1 MGDELEELCKA
12 CSNFQEVSLFGNDE
26 KNIEVSAIKYLESRA
41 YKVIAP
47 PSLPSKVTKSTD
59 LKALYERLVDR
70 YHPEWRTTY
79 IKEEQARAIAKNF
92 VKSRMKAEGISKER
106 AIRSCAEIICAV
118 FQFEDEFNFNRPINF
133 SMFGQAE
140 FKWVSDRAIEILN
153 KKESELEDVYTDI
166 LIDRMYEDK
175 PNKGWSFNK
184 LNRAYDRLKEKDN
197 AEEKEKGRKD
207 LR

>member
-1 MGDELEELCKA
+1 MEEPLQNLCKA
-12 CSNFQEVSLFGNDE
+12 CEEVQSLSLFGNDE
-26 KNIEVSAIKYLESRA
+26 KIVETAAIKYLESRA

-47 PSLPSKVTKSTD
+47 PTLPSKITKSTD

-70 YHPEWRTTY
+70 YHPDWRTTY

-106 AIRSCAEIICAV
+106 ALRSCAEIICAV

-153 KKESELEDVYTDI
+153 KKEAELDDVYTDI
-166 LIDRMYEDK
+166 LIERMYEDK
-175 PNKGWSFNK
+175 PNKGWSLEK
-184 LNRAYDRLKEKDN
+184 LDKAYDKLKEK
-197 AEEKEKGRKD
+197 EHGEKEEDRGEGR
-207 LR
+207 